1 MSEYERM
8 RNELILQMYN
18 IRIKYDASEEEMEE
32 AVRFHRDYKK
42 GLDILKEEDPEAA
55 KIVESNI
62 AYVMDKARE
71 AEPEKIRHEE
81 GYDLN
86 RNDNDHSL

>member
-62 AYVMDKARE
+62 AYVMDKAKE
-71 AEPEKIRHEE
+71 AEPEKTRHEE
-81 GYDLN
+81 EYDIN
-86 RNDNDHSL
+86 RNDNDRSL